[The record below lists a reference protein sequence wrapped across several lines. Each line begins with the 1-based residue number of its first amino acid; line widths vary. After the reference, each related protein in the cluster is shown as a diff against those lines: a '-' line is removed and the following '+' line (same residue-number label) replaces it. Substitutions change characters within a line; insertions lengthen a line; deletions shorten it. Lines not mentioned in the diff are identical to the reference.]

1 MHFFLVTL
9 LAIGLANVANVLEA
23 RSQPA
28 SCSASASCDC
38 EDSTPGQFS
47 VCAEESSGGGGSG
60 SSASGGAAMRECK
73 YFANGTIDVPTMTI
87 ITAWVPVGSRPCIGD
102 PAPESNNSVESW
114 SSQVEIELRD
124 KFTALAQRP
133 LALWGPGGE
142 VEILDPIEFHVQAE
156 TAVVSGTLLGRSADI
171 RFRPVA
177 ARWEISPGSELYG
190 FHKHHSF
197 HAPGTYL
204 ARAFVTYEVDYRH
217 SSEHWV
223 FSAARWELST
233 NKLAIVVIERER
245 RTLLVG

>member
-1 MHFFLVTL
+1 MHFLLVTL
-9 LAIGLANVANVLEA
+9 LFFGLSNLANAWEA
-23 RSQPA
+23 KSQPA
-28 SCSASASCDC
+28 SCSSAASCDC
-38 EDSTPGQFS
+38 ENSTPGQFS

-60 SSASGGAAMRECK
+60 SGASGGTAMRECK

-102 PAPESNNSVESW
+102 EAPDPNSSEGSW
-114 SSQVEIELRD
+114 SSQAEIELRD

-142 VEILDPIEFHVQAE
+142 VEILDPIELRVQAE
-156 TAVVSGTLLGRSADI
+156 AAVVSGTLLGRSADI

-177 ARWEISPGSELYG
+177 ARWEISTGSELYG
-190 FHKHHSF
+190 FHKNHSF
-197 HAPGTYL
+197 DAPGTYI
-204 ARAFVTYEVDYRH
+204 ARAFVRYEVDYRH
-217 SSEHWV
+217 SSANWV
-223 FSAARWELST
+223 FSAAQWELSS